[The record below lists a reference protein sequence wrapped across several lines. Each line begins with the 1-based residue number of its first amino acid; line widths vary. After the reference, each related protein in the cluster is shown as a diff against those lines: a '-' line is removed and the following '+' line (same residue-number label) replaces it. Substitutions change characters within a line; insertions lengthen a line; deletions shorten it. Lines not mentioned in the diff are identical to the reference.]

1 MRQDCWY
8 TDVLLGSLVS
18 APGQPRSLLLTSFR
32 HATHPGYDAAALLN
46 DVAIVHLPRDISV
59 GGRMMITRAGRLCEG
74 TRRFH
79 NHGDGLY

>member
-1 MRQDCWY
+1 MVRQDCWY

-59 GGRMMITRAGRLCEG
+59 GGRMMKTRA
-74 TRRFH
+74 
-79 NHGDGLY
+79 

>member
-18 APGQPRSLLLTSFR
+18 APGQPRSLLLTSFH
-32 HATHPGYDAAALLN
+32 HAAHPGYDAAALLN

-59 GGRMMITRAGRLCEG
+59 GVELEGYAKVPEDFTITEKALL
-74 TRRFH
+74 
-79 NHGDGLY
+79 GLSPG

>member
-1 MRQDCWY
+1 MHPLKLFEGKYPILSWLARQDCWY

-18 APGQPRSLLLTSFR
+18 APGQSRSLLLTSFR

-59 GGRMMITRAGRLCEG
+59 GGRMMITRA
-74 TRRFH
+74 
-79 NHGDGLY
+79 